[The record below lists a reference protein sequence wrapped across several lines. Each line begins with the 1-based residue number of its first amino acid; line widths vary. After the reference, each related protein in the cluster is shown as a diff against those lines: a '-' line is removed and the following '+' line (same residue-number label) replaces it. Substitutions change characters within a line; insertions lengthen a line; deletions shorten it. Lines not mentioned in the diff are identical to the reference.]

1 MSEASE
7 YTANDHD
14 SLSTEHL
21 SLKIYK
27 KLSCEL
33 NEPLAVAAH
42 RTVASSLLKL
52 KNALQCNQ
60 TLGEKARLLLVYS
73 GVAVMRRRVV
83 GVDPEYQLELLATT
97 QALLFAL
104 IAMASAPRHTGNGVE
119 NEAGIE
125 VQSPAEEEAGEADE
139 VAEASDAGDSKSEG
153 HAEPAEAA
161 EPARRAKRKRA
172 TIRDSQQLLSAWSA
186 ASLSDRLSNSPKNS
200 WVALLND
207 DSKLQESALSE
218 VAFVGENDPQP
229 MQSMEALSHIFLKS
243 VANSSMHAALD
254 STPRSSAHCDT
265 GAASFLTLDVASV
278 LDSAR
283 QIQTDHVANLAEAAE
298 SEAGQALLR
307 DILASFLLPAGLIGV
322 RNKILISRETN
333 KLATK
338 NYSATVNH
346 CHNVAMRG
354 ASWTFNNDEDETSRM
369 AALLA
374 GLALTL
380 IRDRSDIKE
389 RCAFRGLVILPFIE
403 TVAPANDS
411 CRLALI
417 SSSNTWVVFEQKN
430 LKKPRVLFKKAG
442 FDGFLECISVF
453 LEKNK

>member
-83 GVDPEYQLELLATT
+83 GVDHDDQLKLLATT

-104 IAMASAPRHTGNGVE
+104 IAMGSAPRHAGNSVE

-125 VQSPAEEEAGEADE
+125 VQSPAEEEAGEAE
-139 VAEASDAGDSKSEG
+139 VAEASDAGDSNSEG

-161 EPARRAKRKRA
+161 EPVRRAKRKRA

-186 ASLSDRLSNSPKNS
+186 ASLSEMLSNSPKNS

-207 DSKLQESALSE
+207 DSKLQEAALSE
-218 VAFVGENDPQP
+218 AAFVGENDPQP
-229 MQSMEALSHIFLKS
+229 VQSMEALSRIFFKS
-243 VANSSMHAALD
+243 VANASMHAALD

-283 QIQTDHVANLAEAAE
+283 QIQTDNVANLAEAAE

-307 DILASFLLPAGLIGV
+307 DILASFLLPAGLVGV
-322 RNKILISRETN
+322 RSKILISRETN

-338 NYSATVNH
+338 NYSNVVNH

-354 ASWTFNNDEDETSRM
+354 ASWTFQNDEDETSRM

-389 RCAFRGLVILPFIE
+389 RCAFRGLVLLPFIE

-430 LKKPRVLFKKAG
+430 LKKPRVLFKKVG